1 MQSTKTLEQSTAAL
15 SLKMHNCT
23 LDSLKL
29 QKPLLDSK
37 IASLIAE
44 IEEYNSKINLDL
56 LKQNSELKPKTQAFN
71 QAYDYYQGKLLSL

>member
-1 MQSTKTLEQSTAAL
+1 
-15 SLKMHNCT
+15 
-23 LDSLKL
+23 
-29 QKPLLDSK
+29 LLDSK

-71 QAYDYYQGKLLSL
+71 QAYDYYTGKLLFTQRL